1 VPVAIERGIDL
12 GYEVERAQHD
22 GTGQDANATVAG
34 QPLTLRELMGNLVDN
49 ALRYTPRGGSVTVRV
64 VADGRRVLLEVEDSG
79 PGIPPGERELVFE
92 RFYRVL
98 GTDADGSGLG
108 LPIVREIAGQHG
120 ATVEVDDARAGET
133 PPGTRFTVTFAALE
147 R

>member
-1 VPVAIERGIDL
+1 M
-12 GYEVERAQHD
+12 
-22 GTGQDANATVAG
+22 
-34 QPLTLRELMGNLVDN
+34 LRELMGNLVDN

-79 PGIPPGERELVFE
+79 PGLPTTERELVFE

-120 ATVEVDDARAGET
+120 ATVEVDDARPGES
-133 PPGTRFTVTFAALE
+133 PPGARFTVTFPALGG
-147 R
+147 